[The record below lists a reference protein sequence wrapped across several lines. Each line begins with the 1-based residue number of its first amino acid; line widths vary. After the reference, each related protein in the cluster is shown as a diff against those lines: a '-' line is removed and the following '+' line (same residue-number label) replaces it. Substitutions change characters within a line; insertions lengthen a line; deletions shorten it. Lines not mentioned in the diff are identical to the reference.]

1 MAWLLTAAMMA
12 GNSSFPVLAQEMPEI
27 MLIDE
32 ENLSDSIPT
41 SGSEAAHSHD
51 SIEIEGISTV
61 ADPGLTEAGLES
73 ESETESET
81 ETETETET
89 EAGSELE
96 MTEAE
101 TELVVSDDSP
111 SGNPGLYAETELRLP
126 GVESE
131 VQSEEITNAYET
143 EAEPESEKLTETAAE
158 LESEKLTETAAEPE
172 SEKLTETAAEPETED
187 LTETAETEAATEET
201 SEPEASETEE
211 VTESSETEMPEL
223 TERETE
229 PETETE
235 PESETESAT
244 EFDAE
249 TEDEAAPLTI
259 EPEEAQPAAQQD
271 YPVYFEGLRGDDYSW
286 VFNTEDTSFT
296 LNMDSLDGVEN
307 VTVKWHVGLWSEEES
322 CVPDP
327 LSPDDG
333 YYEINGTT
341 ITLHGAKLAELYG
354 DSKGV
359 NWPNIGAEVF
369 VDDEAVSCA
378 WTGVEIRE
386 EVFNYDY
393 PLSQPGD
400 NILLQ
405 GTGASWLSSSFVC
418 WVRNPDHPD
427 GEDVQIPITSA
438 RVAAQYRWSEESNS
452 WENTSDEILRCEGDA
467 DSGWNLTG
475 IDYGR
480 ADLELT
486 YTSVEDGEKTY
497 LVEMYVNGEKYSVDI
512 GFPEGTHQMLP
523 GATMEIPISVY
534 LDRLDENGQFVS
546 ERIRD
551 YSLSVESENGRTYDS
566 DVFDVSCGQTDENG
580 TAILR
585 VTSKREDVSHIYL
598 RIMRRD
604 ENGESYEACATDIG
618 INVTGGYYFIEPVRL
633 TDDDGTVCSVPI
645 GGALDLNAFEPTLY
659 RKTTDLQEK
668 QAVTEGIRFTL
679 EYDTNSW
686 EEAGESSGGALPV
699 LRRTGYDTHLALIAQ
714 QQRTEDNGEPS
725 LDDEGNEI
733 WDEICRR
740 DYWPDQMECNIFFED
755 LRDEDSTW
763 VFDDEDLT
771 IPLNTEELNGLE
783 NTEITWRVGNWDE
796 SLGDIGETL
805 DPNGGYYTVN
815 EDGTEITLHGAAL
828 STVYNEEAGNT
839 WVHIS
844 AEVKTDGYTLCG
856 TGTGVEIRRSV
867 YDYRMPGSNPGDRN
881 LLPVDSFY
889 INPQLECYVE
899 NAEHPYGETVTTPV
913 TGLQILG
920 QFTWDEDGN
929 EITTDE
935 TIAALSG
942 NSEEGWE
949 LQGVTIGFVKLRLT
963 YDSVKEGEGTL
974 VYGENPEDEFRV
986 DFNGDVYQ
994 LSLEYPERSDLAL
1007 LTNGEMVV
1015 TARLS
1020 HRYVNEENGNWIF
1033 HHENI
1038 SDYRLETIVN
1048 EDGTPGYDTNLL
1060 ANVETRVD
1068 ENGMPYVYLQAKD
1081 QEGANELYIR
1091 AMMADE
1097 SGNYNEVCG
1106 AVLYFN
1112 VNRSYYYLDPGQLRN
1127 EDGTL
1132 YNVQIGQTLDLNAF
1146 NPKVYRADVEK
1157 EDREEVIGE
1166 LQYLIEYDTNAWQE
1180 QESDGAIPVLKRIG
1194 NWDTGVTLI
1203 AQQKRMEED
1212 GTVSVDDDGN
1222 EIWEEICRTEYW
1234 FDWSWEGGIWF
1245 EGLREEDRTWVFDDE
1260 DLTIPL
1266 NTEELNGLENTEITW
1281 RVGNWDESLGD
1292 IGETLDPNGGYY
1304 TVNEDGTE
1312 ITLHGAALSTVYNEE
1327 AGNTWVHI
1335 SAEVKTDGYTLC
1347 DTGTGVEVRGSIY
1360 DYHFP
1365 ASDQPDERNILP
1377 VQSFW
1382 IDPHMSC
1389 YVENAEH
1396 PYGDELETRI
1406 TDVQILGQYTWNEEG
1421 EEVETDERIA
1431 ELYGNSGDGWELR
1444 GDKLGFVKLKLTYD
1458 SAKEGEGSLILG
1470 ENPEDEF
1477 RVNVL
1482 GEVYHLDF
1490 DYPDA
1495 IDCMLTD
1502 STIEVGS
1509 NLWAEYVEGENGAW
1523 TYSSKEISDYR
1534 LVIPDGY
1541 NTDLLEKAEIET
1553 DSEGRP
1559 FVRITSKKENGSD
1572 RFCVQAYLPDENGA
1586 YTVDAIGAQLNINVG
1601 EDYWYLSPTE
1611 LTDADGTP
1619 YTPGLGDVLD
1629 LHEFDPLLWYRSIE
1643 QNDPVAVTDHV
1654 RFVVEYDENAWEE
1667 LKMESDDIPQ
1677 LRRTTNWYT
1686 EICLVAQVQRFED
1699 DGTPSV
1705 DEDGNEI
1712 WEERTRR
1719 NYSIGEKEYSGELEH
1734 AYGERQDEIH
1744 EDEEIRCILLTDEEF
1759 PQILTIVDADWMEN
1773 LEGCTT
1779 TWRIAKWNG
1788 EEDVEADCAE
1798 IVESNDT
1805 SVTIRGLKGHEDE
1818 WLNVYATVSW
1828 NGIEVQEFWTHLYL
1842 TKCEHSWELDRMLQE
1857 PTCTKAGTAVYRC
1870 SGICGIEKAEEVE
1883 ALGHIWDEG
1892 STTKEATCTANGTK
1906 TYTCTRSG
1914 CGEKKTEVIT
1924 KLGHSYSSTYT
1935 IDKAAT
1941 CTTAG
1946 SKSRH
1951 CVRCDAKTGVTT
1963 IKALGHKWNS
1973 GKITTAAT
1981 CTRKGIRT
1989 YTCTVCKATKKES
2002 IAAKGHKWSAWKTTA
2017 EATVFAPEKQQRSCT
2032 VCKVKQTRNV
2042 GKKLTPTMKLN
2053 ASSLQMKVKQT
2064 TTALTVSGMANGDS
2078 LKSVVSSN
2086 TAIVKV
2092 SEVKA
2097 TGTFRLTAQ
2106 KKAGSATLTITLKSG
2121 LSKKVK
2127 VTVKTTAIKTTKITV
2142 PTKVTMK
2149 AGAKVTLTP
2158 ILTPITSQEK
2168 ITYATLDS
2176 KIVTVT
2182 SKGVVTAKKKGS
2194 GRILVRSGAVAVIVY
2209 VTVK

>member
-1 MAWLLTAAMMA
+1 MRRKQNWKRMMAWLLTAAMMA

-32 ENLSDSIPT
+32 ENLSDSIPA

-81 ETETETET
+81 ETETKTETET
-89 EAGSELE
+89 EIETETETETWAELE

-101 TELVVSDDSP
+101 TETQTEAAADD
-111 SGNPGLYAETELRLP
+111 E
-126 GVESE
+126 E
-131 VQSEEITNAYET
+131 VTNAYET
-143 EAEPESEKLTETAAE
+143 EAEPESEELTET
-158 LESEKLTETAAEPE
+158 
-172 SEKLTETAAEPETED
+172 
-187 LTETAETEAATEET
+187 ATEET

-211 VTESSETEMPEL
+211 VTESFETEMPEL

-229 PETETE
+229 LETETE

-259 EPEEAQPAAQQD
+259 EPEEAQPAAQQG

-307 VTVKWHVGLWSEEES
+307 VTVKWYVGLWSEEES

-369 VDDEAVSCA
+369 VDDEAASCA

-386 EVFNYDY
+386 EAFDYDY

-405 GTGASWLSSSFVC
+405 GTGTSWLSSSFGC
-418 WVRNPDHPD
+418 WVHNPDHPD

-467 DSGWNLTG
+467 GSGWNLTG

-523 GATMEIPISVY
+523 GETLEIPISVY

-551 YSLSVESENGRTYDS
+551 YFLSVESENGRTYDS

-598 RIMRRD
+598 RIMRTD
-604 ENGESYEACATDIG
+604 ENGESYEVCAANIG
-618 INVTGGYYFIEPVRL
+618 IDVTAGYYFIEPVRL

-755 LRDEDSTW
+755 LRGEDSTW

-771 IPLNTEELNGLE
+771 IPLNIEKVDGLE
-783 NTEITWRVGNWDE
+783 NTEITWRVGTWDE

-815 EDGTEITLHGAAL
+815 EDGTAITLHGAAL
-828 STVYNEEAGNT
+828 STIYNEEAGNT
-839 WVHIS
+839 WFHIS

-856 TGTGVEIRRSV
+856 TGTGVEVRRSV

-881 LLPVDSFY
+881 LLPVDSFH

-899 NAEHPYGETVTTPV
+899 NAEYPYGETVTTPV

-949 LQGVTIGFVKLRLT
+949 LQGATIGFVKLRLT

-1020 HRYVNEENGNWIF
+1020 HRYVNEEDGNWIF

-1081 QEGANELYIR
+1081 QEGASEFYVR

-1106 AVLYFN
+1106 AILYFN

-1157 EDREEVIGE
+1157 EDREEVSGE
-1166 LQYLIEYDTNAWQE
+1166 LQYFIEYDTNAWQE

-1194 NWDTGVTLI
+1194 NWETGVTLI

-1212 GTVSVDDDGN
+1212 GTISVDDDGN

-1266 NTEELNGLENTEITW
+1266 NTEGLNGLENTEITW
-1281 RVGNWDESLGD
+1281 RVGTWDESLGD

-1304 TVNEDGTE
+1304 TVNEDGTA
-1312 ITLHGAALSTVYNEE
+1312 ITLHGAALSTIYNEE
-1327 AGNTWVHI
+1327 AGNTWFHI

-1347 DTGTGVEVRGSIY
+1347 GTGVEVRGSIY

-1365 ASDQPDERNILP
+1365 ADQPGERNILP

-1396 PYGDELETRI
+1396 PYGDELETAI
-1406 TDVQILGQYTWNEEG
+1406 TDVQILGQYTWNEDG

-1431 ELYGNSGDGWELR
+1431 ELYGNSGNGWELR

-1458 SAKEGEGSLILG
+1458 SVKEGEGSLTLG
-1470 ENPEDEF
+1470 ENPEEEF

-1509 NLWAEYVEGENGAW
+1509 NLWAEYVEDENGAW

-1601 EDYWYLSPTE
+1601 EDYWYLSSAE
-1611 LTDADGTP
+1611 LADADGTP

-1667 LKMESDDIPQ
+1667 LKMESDGIPQ

-1805 SVTIRGLKGHEDE
+1805 SVTIRGLEGHEDE

-1828 NGIEVQEFWTHLYL
+1828 NGIEVEEFWTRLYL

-1892 STTKEATCTANGTK
+1892 SITKEATCTANGTK

-1914 CGEKKTEVIT
+1914 CGKKKTEVIT
-1924 KLGHSYSSTYT
+1924 KLGHSYEENYT
-1935 IDKAAT
+1935 VDKEAT
-1941 CTTAG
+1941 CAEAG

-1951 CVRCDAKTGVTT
+1951 CVRCDAKTGVRT

-2032 VCKVKQTRNV
+2032 ICKVKQSRNV

-2064 TTALTVSGMANGDS
+2064 TTALAVSGMANGDS

-2097 TGTFRLTAQ
+2097 AGTFRLTAQ

-2127 VTVKTTAIKTTKITV
+2127 VTVKTTTIKTTKITV

-2149 AGAKVTLTP
+2149 ARAKVTLTP

>member
-1 MAWLLTAAMMA
+1 MRRKQNWKRMMAWLLTAAMMA

-81 ETETETET
+81 ETETETEIET
-89 EAGSELE
+89 EIETETETGAETETETETGAELE

-101 TELVVSDDSP
+101 TETETQTEAAADD
-111 SGNPGLYAETELRLP
+111 E
-126 GVESE
+126 E
-131 VQSEEITNAYET
+131 VTNAYET
-143 EAEPESEKLTETAAE
+143 EAEPESEEFTETAAE
-158 LESEKLTETAAEPE
+158 LESEELTETAV
-172 SEKLTETAAEPETED
+172 EPETEA
-187 LTETAETEAATEET
+187 LTEAAETATEET

-229 PETETE
+229 LETETE

-259 EPEEAQPAAQQD
+259 EAEEAQPAAQQG

-307 VTVKWHVGLWSEEES
+307 VTVKWYVGLWSEEES

-369 VDDEAVSCA
+369 VDDEAASCA

-386 EVFNYDY
+386 EALNYDY
-393 PLSQPGD
+393 PLSQTGD

-405 GTGASWLSSSFVC
+405 GTGASWLSSSFSC
-418 WVRNPDHPD
+418 WVHNPDHPD

-467 DSGWNLTG
+467 GSGWNLTG

-523 GATMEIPISVY
+523 GETLEIPISVY

-551 YSLSVESENGRTYDS
+551 YFLSVESENGRTYDS

-598 RIMRRD
+598 RIMRTD
-604 ENGESYEACATDIG
+604 ENGESYEACAANIG
-618 INVTGGYYFIEPVRL
+618 IDVTAGYYFIEPVRL

-686 EEAGESSGGALPV
+686 EEAGESSGGVLPV

-725 LDDEGNEI
+725 LDDGGNEI

-771 IPLNTEELNGLE
+771 IPLNIEKVDGLE
-783 NTEITWRVGNWDE
+783 NTEITWRVGTWDE
-796 SLGDIGETL
+796 SLGDIGEMF
-805 DPNGGYYTVN
+805 DPDGGYYTVN
-815 EDGTEITLHGAAL
+815 EDGTAITLHGAAL

-839 WVHIS
+839 WFHIS

-856 TGTGVEIRRSV
+856 TGTDVEVRRSV

-881 LLPVDSFY
+881 LLPVDCFH

-899 NAEHPYGETVTTPV
+899 NAEYPYGETVTIPV

-1020 HRYVNEENGNWIF
+1020 HRYVNEEDGNWIF

-1048 EDGTPGYDTNLL
+1048 EDSTPGYDTNLL

-1081 QEGANELYIR
+1081 QEGASELYVR

-1106 AVLYFN
+1106 AILYFN

-1132 YNVQIGQTLDLNAF
+1132 YNVQIGQTLDLNVF

-1157 EDREEVIGE
+1157 EDREEVSGE
-1166 LQYLIEYDTNAWQE
+1166 LQYFIEYDTNAWQE

-1212 GTVSVDDDGN
+1212 GTISVDDDGN

-1266 NTEELNGLENTEITW
+1266 NTEGLNGLENTEITW
-1281 RVGNWDESLGD
+1281 RVGTWDESLGD

-1304 TVNEDGTE
+1304 TVNEDGTA
-1312 ITLHGAALSTVYNEE
+1312 ITLHGAALSTIYNEE
-1327 AGNTWVHI
+1327 AGNTWFHI
-1335 SAEVKTDGYTLC
+1335 SAKVKTDGYTLC
-1347 DTGTGVEVRGSIY
+1347 GTVTGVEVRGSIY

-1365 ASDQPDERNILP
+1365 ASDQPGERNILP

-1396 PYGDELETRI
+1396 PYGDELETAI
-1406 TDVQILGQYTWNEEG
+1406 TDLQILGQYTWNEDG

-1431 ELYGNSGDGWELR
+1431 ELYGNSGNGWELR

-1458 SAKEGEGSLILG
+1458 SVKEGEGSLTLG
-1470 ENPEDEF
+1470 ENPEEEF

-1509 NLWAEYVEGENGAW
+1509 NLWAEYVEDENGAW

-1601 EDYWYLSPTE
+1601 EDYWYLSPAE
-1611 LTDADGTP
+1611 LADADGTP
-1619 YTPGLGDVLD
+1619 YTPGPGDVLD

-1667 LKMESDDIPQ
+1667 LKMESDGIPQ

-1744 EDEEIRCILLTDEEF
+1744 ENEEIRCILLTDEEF

-1779 TWRIAKWNG
+1779 TWRIAKRNG

-1805 SVTIRGLKGHEDE
+1805 SVTIRGLEGHEDE

-1828 NGIEVQEFWTHLYL
+1828 NGIEVEEFWTHLYL

-1892 STTKEATCTANGTK
+1892 SITKEATCTANGTK

-1914 CGEKKTEVIT
+1914 CGKKKTETIT
-1924 KLGHSYSSTYT
+1924 KLGHSYEENYT
-1935 IDKAAT
+1935 VDKEAT
-1941 CTTAG
+1941 CAEAG

-1951 CVRCDAKTGVTT
+1951 CVRCDAKTGVRT

-2032 VCKVKQTRNV
+2032 VCKVKQSRNV

-2064 TTALTVSGMANGDS
+2064 TTALAVSGMANGDS
-2078 LKSVVSSN
+2078 LKSVVSGN

-2092 SEVKA
+2092 SEVKEA
-2097 TGTFRLTAQ
+2097 GTFRLTAQ

-2127 VTVKTTAIKTTKITV
+2127 VTVKTTTIKTTKITV

-2149 AGAKVTLTP
+2149 ARAKVTLTP

>member
-81 ETETETET
+81 ETETETEIET
-89 EAGSELE
+89 EIETETETGAETETETETGAELE

-101 TELVVSDDSP
+101 TETETQTEAAADD
-111 SGNPGLYAETELRLP
+111 E
-126 GVESE
+126 E
-131 VQSEEITNAYET
+131 VTNAYET
-143 EAEPESEKLTETAAE
+143 EAEPESEEFTETAAE
-158 LESEKLTETAAEPE
+158 LESEELTETAV
-172 SEKLTETAAEPETED
+172 EPETEA
-187 LTETAETEAATEET
+187 LTEAAETATEET

-229 PETETE
+229 LETETE

-259 EPEEAQPAAQQD
+259 EAEEAQPAAQQG

-307 VTVKWHVGLWSEEES
+307 VTVKWYVGLWSEEES

-369 VDDEAVSCA
+369 VDDEAASCA

-386 EVFNYDY
+386 EALNYDY
-393 PLSQPGD
+393 PLSQTGD

-405 GTGASWLSSSFVC
+405 GTGASWLSSSFSC
-418 WVRNPDHPD
+418 WVHNPDHPD

-467 DSGWNLTG
+467 GSGWNLTG

-523 GATMEIPISVY
+523 GETLEIPISVY

-551 YSLSVESENGRTYDS
+551 YFLSVESENGRTYDS

-598 RIMRRD
+598 RIMRTD
-604 ENGESYEACATDIG
+604 ENGESYEACAANIG
-618 INVTGGYYFIEPVRL
+618 IDVTAGYYFIEPVRL

-686 EEAGESSGGALPV
+686 EEAGESSGGVLPV

-725 LDDEGNEI
+725 LDDGGNEI

-771 IPLNTEELNGLE
+771 IPLNIEKVDGLE
-783 NTEITWRVGNWDE
+783 NTEITWRVGTWDE
-796 SLGDIGETL
+796 SLGDIGEMF
-805 DPNGGYYTVN
+805 DPDGGYYTVN
-815 EDGTEITLHGAAL
+815 EDGTAITLHGAAL

-839 WVHIS
+839 WFHIS

-856 TGTGVEIRRSV
+856 TGTDVEVRRSV

-881 LLPVDSFY
+881 LLPVDSFH

-899 NAEHPYGETVTTPV
+899 NAEYPYGETVTIPV

-1020 HRYVNEENGNWIF
+1020 HRYVNEEDGNWIF

-1048 EDGTPGYDTNLL
+1048 EDSTPGYDTNLL

-1081 QEGANELYIR
+1081 QEGASELYVR

-1106 AVLYFN
+1106 AILYFN

-1132 YNVQIGQTLDLNAF
+1132 YNVQIGQTLDLNVF

-1157 EDREEVIGE
+1157 EDREEVSGE
-1166 LQYLIEYDTNAWQE
+1166 LQYFIEYDTNAWQE

-1212 GTVSVDDDGN
+1212 GTISVDDDGN

-1281 RVGNWDESLGD
+1281 RVGTWDESLGD

-1304 TVNEDGTE
+1304 TVNEDGTA
-1312 ITLHGAALSTVYNEE
+1312 ITLHGAALSSIYNEE
-1327 AGNTWVHI
+1327 AGNTWFHI

-1347 DTGTGVEVRGSIY
+1347 GTGTGVEVRGSIY

-1365 ASDQPDERNILP
+1365 ADQPGERNILP

-1396 PYGDELETRI
+1396 PYGDELETAI
-1406 TDVQILGQYTWNEEG
+1406 TDLQILGQYTWNEDG

-1431 ELYGNSGDGWELR
+1431 ELYGNSGNGWELR

-1458 SAKEGEGSLILG
+1458 SVKEGEGSLTLG
-1470 ENPEDEF
+1470 ENPEEEF

-1509 NLWAEYVEGENGAW
+1509 NLWAEYVEDENGAW

-1601 EDYWYLSPTE
+1601 EDYWYLSPAE
-1611 LTDADGTP
+1611 LADADGTP
-1619 YTPGLGDVLD
+1619 YTPGPGDVLD

-1667 LKMESDDIPQ
+1667 LKMESDGIPQ

-1779 TWRIAKWNG
+1779 TWRIAKRNG

-1805 SVTIRGLKGHEDE
+1805 SVTIRGLEGHEDE

-1828 NGIEVQEFWTHLYL
+1828 NGIEVEEFWTHLYL

-1892 STTKEATCTANGTK
+1892 SITKEATCTANGTK

-1951 CVRCDAKTGVTT
+1951 CVRCDAKTGVRT

-2032 VCKVKQTRNV
+2032 ICKVKQSRNV

-2064 TTALTVSGMANGDS
+2064 TTALAVSGMANGDS

-2097 TGTFRLTAQ
+2097 AGTFRLTAQ

-2127 VTVKTTAIKTTKITV
+2127 VTVKTTTIKTTKITV

-2149 AGAKVTLTP
+2149 ARAKVTLTP

>member
-81 ETETETET
+81 ETETETEIET
-89 EAGSELE
+89 EIETETETGAETETETETGAELE

-101 TELVVSDDSP
+101 TETETQTEAAADD
-111 SGNPGLYAETELRLP
+111 E
-126 GVESE
+126 E
-131 VQSEEITNAYET
+131 VTNAYET
-143 EAEPESEKLTETAAE
+143 EAEPESEEFTETAAE
-158 LESEKLTETAAEPE
+158 LESEELTETAV
-172 SEKLTETAAEPETED
+172 EPETEA
-187 LTETAETEAATEET
+187 LTEAAETATEET

-229 PETETE
+229 LETETE

-259 EPEEAQPAAQQD
+259 EAEEAQPAAQQG

-307 VTVKWHVGLWSEEES
+307 VTVKWYVGLWSEEES

-369 VDDEAVSCA
+369 VDDEAASCA

-386 EVFNYDY
+386 EAFNYDY

-405 GTGASWLSSSFVC
+405 GTGASWLSSSFGC
-418 WVRNPDHPD
+418 WVHNPDHPD

-467 DSGWNLTG
+467 GSGWNLTG

-523 GATMEIPISVY
+523 GETLEIPISVY

-551 YSLSVESENGRTYDS
+551 YFLSVESENGRTYDS

-598 RIMRRD
+598 RIMRTD
-604 ENGESYEACATDIG
+604 ENGESYEVCAANIG
-618 INVTGGYYFIEPVRL
+618 IDVTAGYYFIEPVRL

-725 LDDEGNEI
+725 LDDGGNEI

-771 IPLNTEELNGLE
+771 IPLNTEKVDGLE
-783 NTEITWRVGNWDE
+783 NTEITWRVGTWDE

-805 DPNGGYYTVN
+805 DSNGGYYTVN
-815 EDGTEITLHGAAL
+815 EDGTAITLHGAAL
-828 STVYNEEAGNT
+828 STIYNEEAGNT
-839 WVHIS
+839 WFHIS

-856 TGTGVEIRRSV
+856 TGTGVEVRRSV

-881 LLPVDSFY
+881 LLPVDSFH

-899 NAEHPYGETVTTPV
+899 NAEYPYGETVTTPV

-949 LQGVTIGFVKLRLT
+949 LQGATIGFVKLRLT

-1020 HRYVNEENGNWIF
+1020 HRYVNEEDGNWIF

-1081 QEGANELYIR
+1081 QEGASELYVR

-1106 AVLYFN
+1106 AILYFN

-1157 EDREEVIGE
+1157 EDREEVSGE
-1166 LQYLIEYDTNAWQE
+1166 LQYFIEYDTNAWQE

-1212 GTVSVDDDGN
+1212 GTISVDDDGN

-1281 RVGNWDESLGD
+1281 RVGTWDESLGD

-1304 TVNEDGTE
+1304 TVNEDGTA
-1312 ITLHGAALSTVYNEE
+1312 ITLHGAALSSIYNEE
-1327 AGNTWVHI
+1327 AGNTWFHI

-1347 DTGTGVEVRGSIY
+1347 GTGTGVEVRGSIY

-1365 ASDQPDERNILP
+1365 ADQPGERNILP

-1396 PYGDELETRI
+1396 PYGDELETAI
-1406 TDVQILGQYTWNEEG
+1406 TDVQILGQYTWNEDG

-1431 ELYGNSGDGWELR
+1431 ELYGNSGNGWELR

-1458 SAKEGEGSLILG
+1458 SVKEGEGSLTLG
-1470 ENPEDEF
+1470 ETPEEEF

-1509 NLWAEYVEGENGAW
+1509 NLWAEYVEDENGAW

-1601 EDYWYLSPTE
+1601 EDYWYLSPAE
-1611 LTDADGTP
+1611 LADADGTP

-1667 LKMESDDIPQ
+1667 LKMESDGIPQ

-1779 TWRIAKWNG
+1779 TWRITKWNG

-1805 SVTIRGLKGHEDE
+1805 SVTIRGLEGHEDE

-1828 NGIEVQEFWTHLYL
+1828 NGIKVEEFWTRLYL

-1892 STTKEATCTANGTK
+1892 SITKEVTCTADGTK

-1914 CGEKKTEVIT
+1914 CGEKKTETIT
-1924 KLGHSYSSTYT
+1924 KLGHSYEENYT
-1935 IDKAAT
+1935 VDKEAT
-1941 CTTAG
+1941 CAEAG

-1951 CVRCDAKTGVTT
+1951 CVRCDAKTGVRT

-2032 VCKVKQTRNV
+2032 VCKVKQSRNV

-2064 TTALTVSGMANGDS
+2064 TTALAVSGMANGDS

-2127 VTVKTTAIKTTKITV
+2127 VTVKTTTIKTTKITV

-2149 AGAKVTLTP
+2149 ARAKVTLTP

>member
-1 MAWLLTAAMMA
+1 MRRKQNWKRMMAWLLTAAMMA

-81 ETETETET
+81 ETETETEIET
-89 EAGSELE
+89 EIETETETGAETETETETGAELE

-101 TELVVSDDSP
+101 TETETQTEAAADD
-111 SGNPGLYAETELRLP
+111 E
-126 GVESE
+126 E
-131 VQSEEITNAYET
+131 VTNAYET
-143 EAEPESEKLTETAAE
+143 EAEPESEEFTETAAE
-158 LESEKLTETAAEPE
+158 LESEELTETAV
-172 SEKLTETAAEPETED
+172 EPETEA
-187 LTETAETEAATEET
+187 LTEAAETATEET

-229 PETETE
+229 LETETE

-259 EPEEAQPAAQQD
+259 EAEEAQPAAQQG

-307 VTVKWHVGLWSEEES
+307 VTVKWYVGLWSEEES

-369 VDDEAVSCA
+369 VDDEAASCA

-386 EVFNYDY
+386 EALNYDY
-393 PLSQPGD
+393 PLSQTGD

-405 GTGASWLSSSFVC
+405 GTGASWLSSSFSC
-418 WVRNPDHPD
+418 WVHNPDHPD

-467 DSGWNLTG
+467 GSGWNLTG

-523 GATMEIPISVY
+523 GETLEIPISVY

-551 YSLSVESENGRTYDS
+551 YFLSVESENGRTYDS

-598 RIMRRD
+598 RIMRTD
-604 ENGESYEACATDIG
+604 ENGESYEACAANIG
-618 INVTGGYYFIEPVRL
+618 IDVTAGYYFIEPVRL

-686 EEAGESSGGALPV
+686 EEAGESSGGVLPV

-725 LDDEGNEI
+725 LDDGGNEI

-771 IPLNTEELNGLE
+771 IPLNIEKVDGLE
-783 NTEITWRVGNWDE
+783 NTEITWRVGTWDE

-815 EDGTEITLHGAAL
+815 EDGTAITLHGAAL
-828 STVYNEEAGNT
+828 STIYNEEAGNT
-839 WVHIS
+839 WINIDAQVQMN
-844 AEVKTDGYTLCG
+844 GNTLCG
-856 TGTGVEIRRSV
+856 TGTGVEVRRSV

-881 LLPVDSFY
+881 LLPVDSFH

-899 NAEHPYGETVTTPV
+899 NAEYPYGETVTTPV

-929 EITTDE
+929 EIITDE
-935 TIAALSG
+935 IIAALSG

-949 LQGVTIGFVKLRLT
+949 LQGATIGFVKLRLT

-1020 HRYVNEENGNWIF
+1020 HRYVNEEDGNWIF

-1081 QEGANELYIR
+1081 QEGASELYVR

-1106 AVLYFN
+1106 AILYFN

-1157 EDREEVIGE
+1157 EDREEVTGE
-1166 LQYLIEYDTNAWQE
+1166 LQYFIEYDTNAWQE

-1212 GTVSVDDDGN
+1212 GTISVDDDGN

-1281 RVGNWDESLGD
+1281 RVGTWDESLGD

-1304 TVNEDGTE
+1304 TVNEDGTA
-1312 ITLHGAALSTVYNEE
+1312 ITLHGAALSSIYNEE
-1327 AGNTWVHI
+1327 AGNTWFHI

-1347 DTGTGVEVRGSIY
+1347 GTGTGVEVRGSIY

-1365 ASDQPDERNILP
+1365 ADQPGERNILP

-1396 PYGDELETRI
+1396 PYGDELETAI
-1406 TDVQILGQYTWNEEG
+1406 TDVQILGQYTWNEDG

-1431 ELYGNSGDGWELR
+1431 ELYGNSGNGWELR

-1458 SAKEGEGSLILG
+1458 SVKEGEGSLTLG
-1470 ENPEDEF
+1470 ETSEEEF

-1509 NLWAEYVEGENGAW
+1509 NLWAEYVEDENGAW

-1601 EDYWYLSPTE
+1601 EDYWYLSPAE
-1611 LTDADGTP
+1611 LADADGTP
-1619 YTPGLGDVLD
+1619 YTPGPGDVLD

-1667 LKMESDDIPQ
+1667 LKMESDGIPQ

-1779 TWRIAKWNG
+1779 TWRIAKRNG

-1805 SVTIRGLKGHEDE
+1805 SVTIRGLEGHEDE

-1828 NGIEVQEFWTHLYL
+1828 NGIEVEEFWTRLYL

-1892 STTKEATCTANGTK
+1892 SITKEATCTANGTK

-1914 CGEKKTEVIT
+1914 CGEKKTETIT
-1924 KLGHSYSSTYT
+1924 KLGHSYEENYT
-1935 IDKAAT
+1935 VDKEAT
-1941 CTTAG
+1941 CAEAG

-1951 CVRCDAKTGVTT
+1951 CVRCDAKTGVRT

-2032 VCKVKQTRNV
+2032 VCKVKQSRNV

-2064 TTALTVSGMANGDS
+2064 TTALAVSGMANGDS

-2092 SEVKA
+2092 SEAKA

-2127 VTVKTTAIKTTKITV
+2127 VTVKTTTIKTTKITV

-2149 AGAKVTLTP
+2149 ARAKVTLTP

>member
-1 MAWLLTAAMMA
+1 M
-12 GNSSFPVLAQEMPEI
+12 
-27 MLIDE
+27 
-32 ENLSDSIPT
+32 
-41 SGSEAAHSHD
+41 
-51 SIEIEGISTV
+51 
-61 ADPGLTEAGLES
+61 
-73 ESETESET
+73 
-81 ETETETET
+81 
-89 EAGSELE
+89 
-96 MTEAE
+96 
-101 TELVVSDDSP
+101 
-111 SGNPGLYAETELRLP
+111 
-126 GVESE
+126 
-131 VQSEEITNAYET
+131 
-143 EAEPESEKLTETAAE
+143 
-158 LESEKLTETAAEPE
+158 
-172 SEKLTETAAEPETED
+172 
-187 LTETAETEAATEET
+187 
-201 SEPEASETEE
+201 
-211 VTESSETEMPEL
+211 
-223 TERETE
+223 
-229 PETETE
+229 
-235 PESETESAT
+235 
-244 EFDAE
+244 
-249 TEDEAAPLTI
+249 
-259 EPEEAQPAAQQD
+259 
-271 YPVYFEGLRGDDYSW
+271 
-286 VFNTEDTSFT
+286 
-296 LNMDSLDGVEN
+296 
-307 VTVKWHVGLWSEEES
+307 
-322 CVPDP
+322 
-327 LSPDDG
+327 
-333 YYEINGTT
+333 
-341 ITLHGAKLAELYG
+341 
-354 DSKGV
+354 
-359 NWPNIGAEVF
+359 
-369 VDDEAVSCA
+369 
-378 WTGVEIRE
+378 
-386 EVFNYDY
+386 
-393 PLSQPGD
+393 
-400 NILLQ
+400 
-405 GTGASWLSSSFVC
+405 
-418 WVRNPDHPD
+418 
-427 GEDVQIPITSA
+427 
-438 RVAAQYRWSEESNS
+438 
-452 WENTSDEILRCEGDA
+452 
-467 DSGWNLTG
+467 
-475 IDYGR
+475 
-480 ADLELT
+480 
-486 YTSVEDGEKTY
+486 
-497 LVEMYVNGEKYSVDI
+497 
-512 GFPEGTHQMLP
+512 
-523 GATMEIPISVY
+523 
-534 LDRLDENGQFVS
+534 
-546 ERIRD
+546 
-551 YSLSVESENGRTYDS
+551 
-566 DVFDVSCGQTDENG
+566 
-580 TAILR
+580 
-585 VTSKREDVSHIYL
+585 
-598 RIMRRD
+598 
-604 ENGESYEACATDIG
+604 
-618 INVTGGYYFIEPVRL
+618 
-633 TDDDGTVCSVPI
+633 
-645 GGALDLNAFEPTLY
+645 
-659 RKTTDLQEK
+659 
-668 QAVTEGIRFTL
+668 
-679 EYDTNSW
+679 
-686 EEAGESSGGALPV
+686 
-699 LRRTGYDTHLALIAQ
+699 
-714 QQRTEDNGEPS
+714 
-725 LDDEGNEI
+725 
-733 WDEICRR
+733 
-740 DYWPDQMECNIFFED
+740 
-755 LRDEDSTW
+755 
-763 VFDDEDLT
+763 
-771 IPLNTEELNGLE
+771 
-783 NTEITWRVGNWDE
+783 
-796 SLGDIGETL
+796 
-805 DPNGGYYTVN
+805 
-815 EDGTEITLHGAAL
+815 
-828 STVYNEEAGNT
+828 
-839 WVHIS
+839 
-844 AEVKTDGYTLCG
+844 KTDGYTLCG
-856 TGTGVEIRRSV
+856 
-867 YDYRMPGSNPGDRN
+867 
-881 LLPVDSFY
+881 
-889 INPQLECYVE
+889 
-899 NAEHPYGETVTTPV
+899 
-913 TGLQILG
+913 
-920 QFTWDEDGN
+920 
-929 EITTDE
+929 
-935 TIAALSG
+935 
-942 NSEEGWE
+942 
-949 LQGVTIGFVKLRLT
+949 
-963 YDSVKEGEGTL
+963 
-974 VYGENPEDEFRV
+974 
-986 DFNGDVYQ
+986 
-994 LSLEYPERSDLAL
+994 
-1007 LTNGEMVV
+1007 
-1015 TARLS
+1015 
-1020 HRYVNEENGNWIF
+1020 
-1033 HHENI
+1033 
-1038 SDYRLETIVN
+1038 
-1048 EDGTPGYDTNLL
+1048 
-1060 ANVETRVD
+1060 
-1068 ENGMPYVYLQAKD
+1068 
-1081 QEGANELYIR
+1081 
-1091 AMMADE
+1091 
-1097 SGNYNEVCG
+1097 
-1106 AVLYFN
+1106 
-1112 VNRSYYYLDPGQLRN
+1112 
-1127 EDGTL
+1127 
-1132 YNVQIGQTLDLNAF
+1132 
-1146 NPKVYRADVEK
+1146 
-1157 EDREEVIGE
+1157 
-1166 LQYLIEYDTNAWQE
+1166 
-1180 QESDGAIPVLKRIG
+1180 
-1194 NWDTGVTLI
+1194 
-1203 AQQKRMEED
+1203 
-1212 GTVSVDDDGN
+1212 
-1222 EIWEEICRTEYW
+1222 
-1234 FDWSWEGGIWF
+1234 
-1245 EGLREEDRTWVFDDE
+1245 
-1260 DLTIPL
+1260 
-1266 NTEELNGLENTEITW
+1266 
-1281 RVGNWDESLGD
+1281 
-1292 IGETLDPNGGYY
+1292 
-1304 TVNEDGTE
+1304 
-1312 ITLHGAALSTVYNEE
+1312 
-1327 AGNTWVHI
+1327 
-1335 SAEVKTDGYTLC
+1335 
-1347 DTGTGVEVRGSIY
+1347 TGTGVEVRGSIY

-1377 VQSFW
+1377 VQSLW
-1382 IDPHMSC
+1382 IDPNMSC

-1406 TDVQILGQYTWNEEG
+1406 TDVQILGQYTWNEDG

-1431 ELYGNSGDGWELR
+1431 ELYGNSEDGWELR

-1458 SAKEGEGSLILG
+1458 SAKEGEGSLTLG
-1470 ENPEDEF
+1470 ENPEEEF

-1572 RFCVQAYLPDENGA
+1572 RFCVQAYLPDEDGA

-1601 EDYWYLSPTE
+1601 EDYWYLSPAE

-1643 QNDPVAVTDHV
+1643 QNDPVAVADHV

-1667 LKMESDDIPQ
+1667 LKMESDGIPQ

-1805 SVTIRGLKGHEDE
+1805 SVTIRGLEGHEDE

-1892 STTKEATCTANGTK
+1892 SITKEATCTANGTK

-1914 CGEKKTEVIT
+1914 CGEKKTEVIA
-1924 KLGHSYSSTYT
+1924 KLGHSYEESYT
-1935 IDKAAT
+1935 VDKEAT

>member
-81 ETETETET
+81 ETETETEIET
-89 EAGSELE
+89 EIETETETGAETETETETGAELE

-101 TELVVSDDSP
+101 TETETQTEAAADD
-111 SGNPGLYAETELRLP
+111 E
-126 GVESE
+126 E
-131 VQSEEITNAYET
+131 VTNAYET
-143 EAEPESEKLTETAAE
+143 EAEPESEEFTETAAE
-158 LESEKLTETAAEPE
+158 LESEELTETAV
-172 SEKLTETAAEPETED
+172 EPETEA
-187 LTETAETEAATEET
+187 LTEAAETATEET

-229 PETETE
+229 LETETE

-259 EPEEAQPAAQQD
+259 EAEEAQPAAQQG

-307 VTVKWHVGLWSEEES
+307 VTVKWYVGLWSEEES

-369 VDDEAVSCA
+369 VDDEAASCA

-386 EVFNYDY
+386 EALNYDY
-393 PLSQPGD
+393 PLSQTGD

-405 GTGASWLSSSFVC
+405 GTGASWLSSSFSC
-418 WVRNPDHPD
+418 WVHNPDHPD

-467 DSGWNLTG
+467 GSGWNLTG

-523 GATMEIPISVY
+523 GETLEIPISVY

-551 YSLSVESENGRTYDS
+551 YFLSVESENGRTYDS

-598 RIMRRD
+598 RIMRTD
-604 ENGESYEACATDIG
+604 ENGESYEACAANIG
-618 INVTGGYYFIEPVRL
+618 IDVTAGYYFIEPVRL

-686 EEAGESSGGALPV
+686 EEAGESSGGVLPV

-725 LDDEGNEI
+725 LDDGGNEI

-771 IPLNTEELNGLE
+771 IPLNIEKVDGLE
-783 NTEITWRVGNWDE
+783 NTEITWRVGTWDE
-796 SLGDIGETL
+796 SLGDIGEMF
-805 DPNGGYYTVN
+805 DPDGGYYTVN
-815 EDGTEITLHGAAL
+815 EDGTAITLHGAAL

-839 WVHIS
+839 WFHIS

-856 TGTGVEIRRSV
+856 TGTDVEVRRSV

-881 LLPVDSFY
+881 LLPVDSFH

-899 NAEHPYGETVTTPV
+899 NAEYPYGETVTIPV

-1020 HRYVNEENGNWIF
+1020 HRYVNEEDGNWIF

-1081 QEGANELYIR
+1081 QEGASELYVR

-1106 AVLYFN
+1106 AILYFN

-1157 EDREEVIGE
+1157 EDREEVTGE
-1166 LQYLIEYDTNAWQE
+1166 LQYFIEYDTNAWQE

-1212 GTVSVDDDGN
+1212 GTISVDDDGN

-1281 RVGNWDESLGD
+1281 RVGTWDESLGD

-1304 TVNEDGTE
+1304 TVNEDGTA
-1312 ITLHGAALSTVYNEE
+1312 ITLHGAALSTIYNEE
-1327 AGNTWVHI
+1327 AGNTWFHI

-1347 DTGTGVEVRGSIY
+1347 GTGTGVEVRGSIY

-1365 ASDQPDERNILP
+1365 ADQPGERNILP

-1396 PYGDELETRI
+1396 PYGDELETAI
-1406 TDVQILGQYTWNEEG
+1406 TDVQILGQYTWNEDG

-1431 ELYGNSGDGWELR
+1431 ELYGNSGNGWELR

-1458 SAKEGEGSLILG
+1458 SVKEGEGSLTLG
-1470 ENPEDEF
+1470 ENPEEEF

-1509 NLWAEYVEGENGAW
+1509 NLWAEYVEDENGAW

-1601 EDYWYLSPTE
+1601 EDYWYLSPAE

-1619 YTPGLGDVLD
+1619 YTPGPGDVLD
-1629 LHEFDPLLWYRSIE
+1629 LHEFDALLWYRSIE

-1667 LKMESDDIPQ
+1667 LKMESDGIPQ
-1677 LRRTTNWYT
+1677 LRRTTNWNT
-1686 EICLVAQVQRFED
+1686 EICLIAQVQRFED

-1712 WEERTRR
+1712 WEERTSR

-1779 TWRIAKWNG
+1779 TWRIAKRNG

-1805 SVTIRGLKGHEDE
+1805 SVTIRGLEGHEDE

-1828 NGIEVQEFWTHLYL
+1828 NGIEVEEFWTHLYL
-1842 TKCEHSWELDRMLQE
+1842 TKCEHNWELDRMLQE

-1892 STTKEATCTANGTK
+1892 SITKEVTCTADGTK

-1914 CGEKKTEVIT
+1914 CGEKKTETIT
-1924 KLGHSYSSTYT
+1924 KLGHSYEENYT
-1935 IDKAAT
+1935 VDKEAT
-1941 CTTAG
+1941 CAEAG

-1951 CVRCDAKTGVTT
+1951 CVRCDAKTGVRT

-2032 VCKVKQTRNV
+2032 VCKVKQSRNV

-2064 TTALTVSGMANGDS
+2064 TTALAVSGMANGDS
-2078 LKSVVSSN
+2078 LKSVVSGN

-2092 SEVKA
+2092 SEVKEA
-2097 TGTFRLTAQ
+2097 GTFRLTAQ

-2127 VTVKTTAIKTTKITV
+2127 VTVKTTTIKTTKITV

-2149 AGAKVTLTP
+2149 ARAKVTLTP

>member
-1 MAWLLTAAMMA
+1 MRRKQNWKRMMAWLLTAAMMA

-32 ENLSDSIPT
+32 ENLSDSIPA

-81 ETETETET
+81 ETETKTETET
-89 EAGSELE
+89 EIETETETETWAELE

-101 TELVVSDDSP
+101 TETQTEAAADD
-111 SGNPGLYAETELRLP
+111 E
-126 GVESE
+126 E
-131 VQSEEITNAYET
+131 VTNAYET
-143 EAEPESEKLTETAAE
+143 EAEPESEELTET
-158 LESEKLTETAAEPE
+158 
-172 SEKLTETAAEPETED
+172 
-187 LTETAETEAATEET
+187 ATEET

-211 VTESSETEMPEL
+211 VTESFETEMPEL

-229 PETETE
+229 LETETE

-259 EPEEAQPAAQQD
+259 EPEEAQPAAQQG

-307 VTVKWHVGLWSEEES
+307 VTVKWYVGLWSEEES

-369 VDDEAVSCA
+369 VDDEAASCA

-386 EVFNYDY
+386 EAFDYDY

-405 GTGASWLSSSFVC
+405 GTGTSWLSSSFGC
-418 WVRNPDHPD
+418 WVHNPDHPD

-467 DSGWNLTG
+467 GSGWNLTG

-523 GATMEIPISVY
+523 GETLEIPISVY

-551 YSLSVESENGRTYDS
+551 YFLSVESENGRTYDS

-598 RIMRRD
+598 RIMRTD
-604 ENGESYEACATDIG
+604 ENGESYEVCAANIG
-618 INVTGGYYFIEPVRL
+618 IDVTAGYYFIEPVRL

-755 LRDEDSTW
+755 LRGEDSTW

-783 NTEITWRVGNWDE
+783 NTEITWRVGTWDE

-815 EDGTEITLHGAAL
+815 EDGTAITLHGAAL
-828 STVYNEEAGNT
+828 STIYNEEAGNT
-839 WVHIS
+839 WFHIS

-856 TGTGVEIRRSV
+856 TGTGVEVRRSV

-881 LLPVDSFY
+881 LLPVDSFH

-899 NAEHPYGETVTTPV
+899 NAEYPYGETVTTPV

-949 LQGVTIGFVKLRLT
+949 LQGATIGFVKLRLT

-1020 HRYVNEENGNWIF
+1020 HRYVNEEDGNWIF

-1081 QEGANELYIR
+1081 QEGASEFYVR

-1106 AVLYFN
+1106 AILYFN

-1157 EDREEVIGE
+1157 EDREEVSGE
-1166 LQYLIEYDTNAWQE
+1166 LQYFIEYDTNAWQE

-1194 NWDTGVTLI
+1194 NWETGVTLI

-1212 GTVSVDDDGN
+1212 GTISVDDDGN

-1266 NTEELNGLENTEITW
+1266 NTEGLNGLENTEITW
-1281 RVGNWDESLGD
+1281 RVGTWDESLGD

-1304 TVNEDGTE
+1304 TVNEDGTA
-1312 ITLHGAALSTVYNEE
+1312 ITLHGAALSTIYNEE
-1327 AGNTWVHI
+1327 AGNTWFHI

-1347 DTGTGVEVRGSIY
+1347 GTGVEVRGSIY

-1365 ASDQPDERNILP
+1365 ADQPGERNILP

-1396 PYGDELETRI
+1396 PYGDELETAI
-1406 TDVQILGQYTWNEEG
+1406 TDVQILGQYTWNEDG

-1431 ELYGNSGDGWELR
+1431 ELYGNSGNGWELR

-1458 SAKEGEGSLILG
+1458 SVKEGEGSLTLG
-1470 ENPEDEF
+1470 ENPEEEF

-1509 NLWAEYVEGENGAW
+1509 NLWAEYVEDENGAW

-1601 EDYWYLSPTE
+1601 EDYWYLSSAE
-1611 LTDADGTP
+1611 LADADGTP

-1667 LKMESDDIPQ
+1667 LKMESDGIPQ

-1805 SVTIRGLKGHEDE
+1805 SVTIRGLEGHEDE

-1828 NGIEVQEFWTHLYL
+1828 NGIEVEEFWTRLYL

-1892 STTKEATCTANGTK
+1892 SITKEATCTANGTK

-1914 CGEKKTEVIT
+1914 CGKKKTEVIT
-1924 KLGHSYSSTYT
+1924 KLGHSYEENYT
-1935 IDKAAT
+1935 VDKEAT
-1941 CTTAG
+1941 CAEAG

-1951 CVRCDAKTGVTT
+1951 CVRCDAKTGVRT

-2032 VCKVKQTRNV
+2032 ICKVKQSRNV

-2064 TTALTVSGMANGDS
+2064 TTALAVSGMANGDS

-2097 TGTFRLTAQ
+2097 AGTFRLTAQ

-2127 VTVKTTAIKTTKITV
+2127 VTVKTTTIKTTKITV

-2149 AGAKVTLTP
+2149 ARAKVTLTP

>member
-32 ENLSDSIPT
+32 ENLSDSIPA

-81 ETETETET
+81 ETETKTETET
-89 EAGSELE
+89 EIETETETETWAELE

-101 TELVVSDDSP
+101 TETQTEAAADD
-111 SGNPGLYAETELRLP
+111 E
-126 GVESE
+126 E
-131 VQSEEITNAYET
+131 VTNAYET
-143 EAEPESEKLTETAAE
+143 EAEPESEELTET
-158 LESEKLTETAAEPE
+158 
-172 SEKLTETAAEPETED
+172 
-187 LTETAETEAATEET
+187 ATEET

-211 VTESSETEMPEL
+211 VTESFETEMPEL

-229 PETETE
+229 LETETE

-259 EPEEAQPAAQQD
+259 EPEEAQPAAQQG

-307 VTVKWHVGLWSEEES
+307 VTVKWYVGLWSEEES

-369 VDDEAVSCA
+369 VDDEAASCA

-386 EVFNYDY
+386 EAFDYDY

-405 GTGASWLSSSFVC
+405 GTGTSWLSSSFGC
-418 WVRNPDHPD
+418 WVHNPDHPD

-467 DSGWNLTG
+467 GSGWNLTG

-523 GATMEIPISVY
+523 GETLEIPISVY

-551 YSLSVESENGRTYDS
+551 YFLSVESENGRTYDS

-598 RIMRRD
+598 RIMRTD
-604 ENGESYEACATDIG
+604 ENGESYEVCAANIG
-618 INVTGGYYFIEPVRL
+618 IDVTAGYYFIEPVRL

-755 LRDEDSTW
+755 LRGEDSTW

-783 NTEITWRVGNWDE
+783 NTEITWRVGTWDE

-815 EDGTEITLHGAAL
+815 EDGTAITLHGAAL
-828 STVYNEEAGNT
+828 STIYNEEAGNT
-839 WVHIS
+839 WFHIS

-856 TGTGVEIRRSV
+856 TGTGVEVRRSV

-881 LLPVDSFY
+881 LLPVDSFH

-899 NAEHPYGETVTTPV
+899 NAEYPYGETVTTPV

-949 LQGVTIGFVKLRLT
+949 LQGATIGFVKLRLT

-1020 HRYVNEENGNWIF
+1020 HRYVNEEDGNWIF

-1081 QEGANELYIR
+1081 QEGASEFYVR

-1106 AVLYFN
+1106 AILYFN

-1157 EDREEVIGE
+1157 EDREEVSGE
-1166 LQYLIEYDTNAWQE
+1166 LQYFIEYDTNAWQE

-1194 NWDTGVTLI
+1194 NWETGVTLI

-1212 GTVSVDDDGN
+1212 GTISVDDDGN

-1266 NTEELNGLENTEITW
+1266 NTEGLNGLENTEITW
-1281 RVGNWDESLGD
+1281 RVGTWDESLGD

-1304 TVNEDGTE
+1304 TVNEDGTA
-1312 ITLHGAALSTVYNEE
+1312 ITLHGAALSTIYNEE
-1327 AGNTWVHI
+1327 AGNTWFHI

-1347 DTGTGVEVRGSIY
+1347 GTGVEVRGSIY

-1365 ASDQPDERNILP
+1365 ADQPGERNILP

-1396 PYGDELETRI
+1396 PYGDELETAI
-1406 TDVQILGQYTWNEEG
+1406 TDVQILGQYTWNEDG

-1431 ELYGNSGDGWELR
+1431 ELYGNSGNGWELR

-1458 SAKEGEGSLILG
+1458 SVKEGEGSLTLG
-1470 ENPEDEF
+1470 ENPEEEF

-1509 NLWAEYVEGENGAW
+1509 NLWAEYVEDENGAW

-1601 EDYWYLSPTE
+1601 EDYWYLSSAE
-1611 LTDADGTP
+1611 LADADGTP

-1667 LKMESDDIPQ
+1667 LKMESDGIPQ

-1805 SVTIRGLKGHEDE
+1805 SVTIRGLEGHEDE

-1828 NGIEVQEFWTHLYL
+1828 NGIEVEEFWTRLYL

-1892 STTKEATCTANGTK
+1892 SITKEATCTANGTK

-1914 CGEKKTEVIT
+1914 CGKKKTEVIT
-1924 KLGHSYSSTYT
+1924 KLGHSYEENYT
-1935 IDKAAT
+1935 VDKEAT
-1941 CTTAG
+1941 CAEAG

-1951 CVRCDAKTGVTT
+1951 CVRCDAKTGVRT

-2032 VCKVKQTRNV
+2032 ICKVKQSRNV

-2064 TTALTVSGMANGDS
+2064 TTALAVSGMANGDS

-2097 TGTFRLTAQ
+2097 AGTFRLTAQ

-2127 VTVKTTAIKTTKITV
+2127 VTVKTTTIKTTKITV

-2149 AGAKVTLTP
+2149 ARAKVTLTP

>member
-1 MAWLLTAAMMA
+1 M
-12 GNSSFPVLAQEMPEI
+12 
-27 MLIDE
+27 
-32 ENLSDSIPT
+32 
-41 SGSEAAHSHD
+41 
-51 SIEIEGISTV
+51 
-61 ADPGLTEAGLES
+61 
-73 ESETESET
+73 
-81 ETETETET
+81 
-89 EAGSELE
+89 
-96 MTEAE
+96 
-101 TELVVSDDSP
+101 
-111 SGNPGLYAETELRLP
+111 
-126 GVESE
+126 
-131 VQSEEITNAYET
+131 
-143 EAEPESEKLTETAAE
+143 
-158 LESEKLTETAAEPE
+158 
-172 SEKLTETAAEPETED
+172 
-187 LTETAETEAATEET
+187 
-201 SEPEASETEE
+201 
-211 VTESSETEMPEL
+211 
-223 TERETE
+223 
-229 PETETE
+229 
-235 PESETESAT
+235 
-244 EFDAE
+244 
-249 TEDEAAPLTI
+249 
-259 EPEEAQPAAQQD
+259 
-271 YPVYFEGLRGDDYSW
+271 
-286 VFNTEDTSFT
+286 
-296 LNMDSLDGVEN
+296 
-307 VTVKWHVGLWSEEES
+307 
-322 CVPDP
+322 
-327 LSPDDG
+327 
-333 YYEINGTT
+333 
-341 ITLHGAKLAELYG
+341 
-354 DSKGV
+354 
-359 NWPNIGAEVF
+359 
-369 VDDEAVSCA
+369 
-378 WTGVEIRE
+378 
-386 EVFNYDY
+386 
-393 PLSQPGD
+393 
-400 NILLQ
+400 
-405 GTGASWLSSSFVC
+405 
-418 WVRNPDHPD
+418 
-427 GEDVQIPITSA
+427 
-438 RVAAQYRWSEESNS
+438 
-452 WENTSDEILRCEGDA
+452 
-467 DSGWNLTG
+467 
-475 IDYGR
+475 
-480 ADLELT
+480 
-486 YTSVEDGEKTY
+486 
-497 LVEMYVNGEKYSVDI
+497 
-512 GFPEGTHQMLP
+512 
-523 GATMEIPISVY
+523 
-534 LDRLDENGQFVS
+534 
-546 ERIRD
+546 
-551 YSLSVESENGRTYDS
+551 
-566 DVFDVSCGQTDENG
+566 
-580 TAILR
+580 
-585 VTSKREDVSHIYL
+585 
-598 RIMRRD
+598 
-604 ENGESYEACATDIG
+604 
-618 INVTGGYYFIEPVRL
+618 
-633 TDDDGTVCSVPI
+633 
-645 GGALDLNAFEPTLY
+645 
-659 RKTTDLQEK
+659 
-668 QAVTEGIRFTL
+668 
-679 EYDTNSW
+679 
-686 EEAGESSGGALPV
+686 
-699 LRRTGYDTHLALIAQ
+699 
-714 QQRTEDNGEPS
+714 
-725 LDDEGNEI
+725 
-733 WDEICRR
+733 
-740 DYWPDQMECNIFFED
+740 
-755 LRDEDSTW
+755 
-763 VFDDEDLT
+763 
-771 IPLNTEELNGLE
+771 
-783 NTEITWRVGNWDE
+783 
-796 SLGDIGETL
+796 
-805 DPNGGYYTVN
+805 
-815 EDGTEITLHGAAL
+815 
-828 STVYNEEAGNT
+828 
-839 WVHIS
+839 
-844 AEVKTDGYTLCG
+844 KTDGYTLCG
-856 TGTGVEIRRSV
+856 TGTGVEVRRSV

-881 LLPVDSFY
+881 LLPVDSFH

-899 NAEHPYGETVTTPV
+899 NAEYPYGETVTTPV

-949 LQGVTIGFVKLRLT
+949 LQGATIGFVKLRLT

-1020 HRYVNEENGNWIF
+1020 HRYVNEEDGNWIF

-1081 QEGANELYIR
+1081 QEGASELYVG

-1097 SGNYNEVCG
+1097 FGNYNEVCG
-1106 AVLYFN
+1106 AILYFN

-1157 EDREEVIGE
+1157 EDREEVTGE
-1166 LQYLIEYDTNAWQE
+1166 LQYFIEYDTNAWQE

-1212 GTVSVDDDGN
+1212 GTISVDDDGN

-1281 RVGNWDESLGD
+1281 RVGTWDESLGD

-1304 TVNEDGTE
+1304 TVNEDGTA
-1312 ITLHGAALSTVYNEE
+1312 ITLHGAALSTIYNEE
-1327 AGNTWVHI
+1327 AGNTWFHI
-1335 SAEVKTDGYTLC
+1335 SAEVKTNGYTLC

-1365 ASDQPDERNILP
+1365 ASDQPGERNILP

-1382 IDPHMSC
+1382 VDPHMSC

-1396 PYGDELETRI
+1396 PYGDELETAI
-1406 TDVQILGQYTWNEEG
+1406 TDVQILGQYTWNEDG

-1431 ELYGNSGDGWELR
+1431 ELYGNSGNGWELR

-1458 SAKEGEGSLILG
+1458 SVKEGEGSLTLG
-1470 ENPEDEF
+1470 ENPEEEF

-1482 GEVYHLDF
+1482 DEVYHLDF

-1601 EDYWYLSPTE
+1601 EDYWYLSPAE

-1619 YTPGLGDVLD
+1619 YTPGPGDVLD

-1667 LKMESDDIPQ
+1667 LKMESDGIPQ
-1677 LRRTTNWYT
+1677 LRRTTNWNT

-1779 TWRIAKWNG
+1779 TWRIAKRNG

-1805 SVTIRGLKGHEDE
+1805 SVTIRGLEGHEDE

-1828 NGIEVQEFWTHLYL
+1828 NGIEVEEFWTRLYL

-1892 STTKEATCTANGTK
+1892 SITKEATCTANGTK

-1914 CGEKKTEVIT
+1914 CGEKKTETIT
-1924 KLGHSYSSTYT
+1924 KLGHSYEENYT
-1935 IDKAAT
+1935 VDKEAT
-1941 CTTAG
+1941 CAEAG

-1951 CVRCDAKTGVTT
+1951 CVRCDAKTGVRT

-2032 VCKVKQTRNV
+2032 VCKVKQSRNV

-2064 TTALTVSGMANGDS
+2064 TTALAVSGMANGDS

-2092 SEVKA
+2092 SEAKA

-2127 VTVKTTAIKTTKITV
+2127 VTVKTTTIKTTKITV

-2149 AGAKVTLTP
+2149 ARAKVTLTP

>member
-1 MAWLLTAAMMA
+1 MRRKQNWKRMMAWLLTAAMMA

-32 ENLSDSIPT
+32 ENLSDSIPA

-81 ETETETET
+81 ETETKTETET
-89 EAGSELE
+89 EIETETETETWAELE

-101 TELVVSDDSP
+101 TETQTEAAADD
-111 SGNPGLYAETELRLP
+111 E
-126 GVESE
+126 E
-131 VQSEEITNAYET
+131 VTNAYET
-143 EAEPESEKLTETAAE
+143 EAEPESEELTET
-158 LESEKLTETAAEPE
+158 
-172 SEKLTETAAEPETED
+172 
-187 LTETAETEAATEET
+187 ATEET

-211 VTESSETEMPEL
+211 VTESFETEMPEL

-229 PETETE
+229 LETETE

-259 EPEEAQPAAQQD
+259 EPEEAQPAAQQG

-307 VTVKWHVGLWSEEES
+307 VTVKWYVGLWSEEES

-369 VDDEAVSCA
+369 VDDEAASCA

-386 EVFNYDY
+386 EAFDYDY

-405 GTGASWLSSSFVC
+405 GTGTSWLSSSFGC
-418 WVRNPDHPD
+418 WVHNPDHPD

-467 DSGWNLTG
+467 GSGWNLTG

-523 GATMEIPISVY
+523 GETLEIPISVY

-551 YSLSVESENGRTYDS
+551 YFLSVESENGRTYDS

-598 RIMRRD
+598 RIMRTD
-604 ENGESYEACATDIG
+604 ENGESYEVCAANIG
-618 INVTGGYYFIEPVRL
+618 IDVTAGYYFIEPVRL

-755 LRDEDSTW
+755 LRGEDSTW

-783 NTEITWRVGNWDE
+783 NTEITWRVGTWDE

-815 EDGTEITLHGAAL
+815 EDGTAITLHGAAL
-828 STVYNEEAGNT
+828 STIYNEEAGNT
-839 WVHIS
+839 WINIDAQVQMN
-844 AEVKTDGYTLCG
+844 GNTLCG
-856 TGTGVEIRRSV
+856 TGTGVEVRRSV

-881 LLPVDSFY
+881 LLPVDSFH

-899 NAEHPYGETVTTPV
+899 NAEYPYGETVTTPV

-949 LQGVTIGFVKLRLT
+949 LQGATIGFVKLRLT

-1020 HRYVNEENGNWIF
+1020 HRYVNEEDGNWIF

-1081 QEGANELYIR
+1081 QEGASEFYVR

-1106 AVLYFN
+1106 AILYFN

-1157 EDREEVIGE
+1157 EDREEVSGE
-1166 LQYLIEYDTNAWQE
+1166 LQYFIEYDTNAWQE

-1194 NWDTGVTLI
+1194 NWETGVTLI

-1212 GTVSVDDDGN
+1212 GTISVDDDGN

-1266 NTEELNGLENTEITW
+1266 NTEGLNGLENTEITW
-1281 RVGNWDESLGD
+1281 RVGTWDESLGD

-1304 TVNEDGTE
+1304 TVNEDGTA
-1312 ITLHGAALSTVYNEE
+1312 ITLHGAALSTIYNEE
-1327 AGNTWVHI
+1327 AGNTWFHI

-1347 DTGTGVEVRGSIY
+1347 GTGVEVRGSIY

-1365 ASDQPDERNILP
+1365 ADQPGERNILP

-1396 PYGDELETRI
+1396 PYGDELETAI
-1406 TDVQILGQYTWNEEG
+1406 TDVQILGQYTWNEDG

-1431 ELYGNSGDGWELR
+1431 ELYGNSGNGWELR

-1458 SAKEGEGSLILG
+1458 SVKEGEGSLTLG
-1470 ENPEDEF
+1470 ENPEEEF

-1509 NLWAEYVEGENGAW
+1509 NLWAEYVEDENGAW

-1601 EDYWYLSPTE
+1601 EDYWYLSSAE
-1611 LTDADGTP
+1611 LADADGTP

-1667 LKMESDDIPQ
+1667 LKMESDGIPQ

-1805 SVTIRGLKGHEDE
+1805 SVTIRGLEGHEDE

-1828 NGIEVQEFWTHLYL
+1828 NGIEVEEFWTRLYL

-1892 STTKEATCTANGTK
+1892 SITKEATCTANGTK

-1914 CGEKKTEVIT
+1914 CGKKKTEVIT
-1924 KLGHSYSSTYT
+1924 KLGHSYEENYT
-1935 IDKAAT
+1935 VDKEAT
-1941 CTTAG
+1941 CAEAG

-1951 CVRCDAKTGVTT
+1951 CVRCDAKTGVRT

-2032 VCKVKQTRNV
+2032 ICKVKQSRNV

-2064 TTALTVSGMANGDS
+2064 TTALAVSGMANGDS

-2097 TGTFRLTAQ
+2097 AGTFRLTAQ

-2127 VTVKTTAIKTTKITV
+2127 VTVKTTTIKTTKITV

-2149 AGAKVTLTP
+2149 ARAKVTLTP

>member
-1 MAWLLTAAMMA
+1 MRRKQNWKRMMAWLLTAAMMA

-32 ENLSDSIPT
+32 ENLSDSIPA

-81 ETETETET
+81 ETETKTETET
-89 EAGSELE
+89 EIETETETETWAELE

-101 TELVVSDDSP
+101 TETQTEAAADD
-111 SGNPGLYAETELRLP
+111 E
-126 GVESE
+126 E
-131 VQSEEITNAYET
+131 VTNAYET
-143 EAEPESEKLTETAAE
+143 EAEPESEELTET
-158 LESEKLTETAAEPE
+158 
-172 SEKLTETAAEPETED
+172 
-187 LTETAETEAATEET
+187 ATEET

-229 PETETE
+229 LETETE

-249 TEDEAAPLTI
+249 TEDETAPLTI
-259 EPEEAQPAAQQD
+259 EAEEAQPAAQQG

-307 VTVKWHVGLWSEEES
+307 VTVKWYVGLWSEEES

-369 VDDEAVSCA
+369 VDDEAASCA

-386 EVFNYDY
+386 EAFDYDY

-405 GTGASWLSSSFVC
+405 GTGTSWLSSSFGC
-418 WVRNPDHPD
+418 WVHNPDHPD

-467 DSGWNLTG
+467 GSGWNLTG

-523 GATMEIPISVY
+523 GETLEIPISVY

-551 YSLSVESENGRTYDS
+551 YFLSVESENGRTYDS

-598 RIMRRD
+598 RIMRTD
-604 ENGESYEACATDIG
+604 ENGESYEVCAANIG
-618 INVTGGYYFIEPVRL
+618 IDVTAGYYFIEPVRL

-755 LRDEDSTW
+755 LRGEDSTW

-783 NTEITWRVGNWDE
+783 NTEITWRVGTWDE

-815 EDGTEITLHGAAL
+815 EDGTAITLHGAAL
-828 STVYNEEAGNT
+828 STIYNEEAGNT
-839 WVHIS
+839 WFHIS

-856 TGTGVEIRRSV
+856 TGTGVEVRRSV

-881 LLPVDSFY
+881 LLPVDSFH

-899 NAEHPYGETVTTPV
+899 NAEYPYGETVTTPV

-949 LQGVTIGFVKLRLT
+949 LQGATIGFVKLRLT

-1020 HRYVNEENGNWIF
+1020 HRYVNEEDGNWIF

-1081 QEGANELYIR
+1081 QEGASEFYVR

-1106 AVLYFN
+1106 AILYFN

-1157 EDREEVIGE
+1157 EDREEVSGE
-1166 LQYLIEYDTNAWQE
+1166 LQYFIEYDTNAWQE

-1194 NWDTGVTLI
+1194 NWETGVTLI

-1212 GTVSVDDDGN
+1212 GTISVDDDGN

-1266 NTEELNGLENTEITW
+1266 NTEGLNGLENTEITW
-1281 RVGNWDESLGD
+1281 RVGTWDESLGD

-1304 TVNEDGTE
+1304 TVNEDGTA
-1312 ITLHGAALSTVYNEE
+1312 ITLHGAALSTIYNEE
-1327 AGNTWVHI
+1327 AGNTWFHI

-1347 DTGTGVEVRGSIY
+1347 GTGVEVRGSIY

-1365 ASDQPDERNILP
+1365 ADQPGERNILP

-1396 PYGDELETRI
+1396 PYGDELETAI
-1406 TDVQILGQYTWNEEG
+1406 TDVQILGQYTWNEDG

-1431 ELYGNSGDGWELR
+1431 ELYGNSGNGWELR

-1458 SAKEGEGSLILG
+1458 SVKEGEGSLTLG
-1470 ENPEDEF
+1470 ENPEEEF

-1509 NLWAEYVEGENGAW
+1509 NLWAEYVEDENGAW

-1601 EDYWYLSPTE
+1601 EDYWYLSSAE
-1611 LTDADGTP
+1611 LADADGTP

-1667 LKMESDDIPQ
+1667 LKMESDGIPQ

-1805 SVTIRGLKGHEDE
+1805 SVTIRGLEGHEDE

-1828 NGIEVQEFWTHLYL
+1828 NGIEVEEFWTRLYL

-1892 STTKEATCTANGTK
+1892 SITKEATCTANGTK

-1914 CGEKKTEVIT
+1914 CGKKKTEVIT
-1924 KLGHSYSSTYT
+1924 KLGHSYEENYT
-1935 IDKAAT
+1935 VDKEAT
-1941 CTTAG
+1941 CAEAG

-1951 CVRCDAKTGVTT
+1951 CVRCDAKTGVRT

-2032 VCKVKQTRNV
+2032 ICKVKQSRNV

-2064 TTALTVSGMANGDS
+2064 TTALAVSGMANGDS

-2097 TGTFRLTAQ
+2097 AGTFRLTAQ

-2127 VTVKTTAIKTTKITV
+2127 VTVKTTTIKTTKITV

-2149 AGAKVTLTP
+2149 ARAKVTLTP

>member
-32 ENLSDSIPT
+32 ENLSDSIPA

-81 ETETETET
+81 ETETETEIET
-89 EAGSELE
+89 ETETGTETETETETQNWAELE

-101 TELVVSDDSP
+101 TETQTEAAADD
-111 SGNPGLYAETELRLP
+111 E
-126 GVESE
+126 E
-131 VQSEEITNAYET
+131 VTNAYET
-143 EAEPESEKLTETAAE
+143 EAEPESEELTETAAE
-158 LESEKLTETAAEPE
+158 LESEELTETAV
-172 SEKLTETAAEPETED
+172 EPETEA
-187 LTETAETEAATEET
+187 LTEAAETATEET

-229 PETETE
+229 LETETE

-259 EPEEAQPAAQQD
+259 EPEEAQPAAQQG

-307 VTVKWHVGLWSEEES
+307 VTVKWYVGLWSEEES

-369 VDDEAVSCA
+369 VDDEAASCA

-386 EVFNYDY
+386 EAFDYDY
-393 PLSQPGD
+393 PLSQTGD

-405 GTGASWLSSSFVC
+405 GTGASWLSSSFSC
-418 WVRNPDHPD
+418 WVHNPDHPD

-467 DSGWNLTG
+467 GSGWNLTG

-523 GATMEIPISVY
+523 GETLEIPISVY

-551 YSLSVESENGRTYDS
+551 YFLSVESENGRTYDS

-598 RIMRRD
+598 RIMRTD
-604 ENGESYEACATDIG
+604 ENGESYEACAANIG
-618 INVTGGYYFIEPVRL
+618 IDVTAGYYFIEPVRL
-633 TDDDGTVCSVPI
+633 TDDDGTVCRVPI

-699 LRRTGYDTHLALIAQ
+699 LRRTGYDTHLVLIAQ

-725 LDDEGNEI
+725 LDDGGNEI

-771 IPLNTEELNGLE
+771 IPLNTEKVDGLE
-783 NTEITWRVGNWDE
+783 NTEITWRVGTWDE

-815 EDGTEITLHGAAL
+815 EDGTAITLHGAAL
-828 STVYNEEAGNT
+828 STIYNEEAGNT
-839 WVHIS
+839 WFHIS
-844 AEVKTDGYTLCG
+844 AEVKTGGYTLCG
-856 TGTGVEIRRSV
+856 TGTGVEVRRSV
-867 YDYRMPGSNPGDRN
+867 YDYRMPGSNPGERN
-881 LLPVDSFY
+881 LLPVDSFH

-942 NSEEGWE
+942 NSEEGWD
-949 LQGVTIGFVKLRLT
+949 LQGATIGFVKLRLT

-1020 HRYVNEENGNWIF
+1020 HRYVNEEDGNWIF

-1081 QEGANELYIR
+1081 QEGASELYVR

-1106 AVLYFN
+1106 AILYFN

-1157 EDREEVIGE
+1157 EDREEVTGE
-1166 LQYLIEYDTNAWQE
+1166 LQYFIEYDTNAWQE

-1212 GTVSVDDDGN
+1212 GTISVDDDGN

-1245 EGLREEDRTWVFDDE
+1245 EGLREEDPTWVFDDE

-1281 RVGNWDESLGD
+1281 RVGTWDESLGD

-1304 TVNEDGTE
+1304 TVNEDGTA
-1312 ITLHGAALSTVYNEE
+1312 ITLHGAALSSIYNEE
-1327 AGNTWVHI
+1327 AGNTWFHI

-1347 DTGTGVEVRGSIY
+1347 GTGTGVEVRGSIY

-1365 ASDQPDERNILP
+1365 ADQPGERNILP

-1396 PYGDELETRI
+1396 PYGDELETAI
-1406 TDVQILGQYTWNEEG
+1406 TDVQILGQYTWNEDG

-1431 ELYGNSGDGWELR
+1431 ELYGNSGNGWELR

-1458 SAKEGEGSLILG
+1458 SVKEGEGSLTLG
-1470 ENPEDEF
+1470 ETPEEEF

-1509 NLWAEYVEGENGAW
+1509 NLWAEYVEDENGAW

-1601 EDYWYLSPTE
+1601 EDYWYLSPAE
-1611 LTDADGTP
+1611 LADADGTP

-1667 LKMESDDIPQ
+1667 LKMESDGIPQ

-1805 SVTIRGLKGHEDE
+1805 SVTIRGLEGHEDE

-1828 NGIEVQEFWTHLYL
+1828 NGIEVEEFWTRLYL

-1870 SGICGIEKAEEVE
+1870 SGICGIEKVEEVE

-1892 STTKEATCTANGTK
+1892 SITKEATCTANGTK

-1914 CGEKKTEVIT
+1914 CGEKKTETIT
-1924 KLGHSYSSTYT
+1924 KLGHSYEENYT
-1935 IDKAAT
+1935 VDKEAT
-1941 CTTAG
+1941 CAEAG

-1951 CVRCDAKTGVTT
+1951 CVRCDAKTGVRT

-2032 VCKVKQTRNV
+2032 VCKVKQSRNV

-2064 TTALTVSGMANGDS
+2064 TTALAVSGMANGDS

-2127 VTVKTTAIKTTKITV
+2127 VTVKTTTIKTTKITV

-2149 AGAKVTLTP
+2149 ARAKVTLTP

>member
-81 ETETETET
+81 ETETETEIET
-89 EAGSELE
+89 EIETETETGAETETETETGAELE

-101 TELVVSDDSP
+101 TETETQTEAAADD
-111 SGNPGLYAETELRLP
+111 E
-126 GVESE
+126 E
-131 VQSEEITNAYET
+131 VTNAYET
-143 EAEPESEKLTETAAE
+143 EAEPESEEFTETAAE
-158 LESEKLTETAAEPE
+158 LESEELTETAV
-172 SEKLTETAAEPETED
+172 EPETEA
-187 LTETAETEAATEET
+187 LTEAAETATEET

-229 PETETE
+229 LETETE

-259 EPEEAQPAAQQD
+259 EAEEAQPAAQQG

-307 VTVKWHVGLWSEEES
+307 VTVKWYVGLWSEEES

-369 VDDEAVSCA
+369 VDDEAASCA

-386 EVFNYDY
+386 EALNYDY
-393 PLSQPGD
+393 PLSQTGD

-405 GTGASWLSSSFVC
+405 GTGASWLSSSFSC
-418 WVRNPDHPD
+418 WVHNPDHPD

-467 DSGWNLTG
+467 GSGWNLTG

-523 GATMEIPISVY
+523 GETLEIPISVY

-551 YSLSVESENGRTYDS
+551 YFLSVESENGRTYDS

-598 RIMRRD
+598 RIMRTD
-604 ENGESYEACATDIG
+604 ENGESYEACAANIG
-618 INVTGGYYFIEPVRL
+618 IDVTAGYYFIEPVRL

-686 EEAGESSGGALPV
+686 EEAGESSGGVLPV

-725 LDDEGNEI
+725 LDDGGNEI

-771 IPLNTEELNGLE
+771 IPLNIEKVDGLE
-783 NTEITWRVGNWDE
+783 NTEITWRVGTWDE

-815 EDGTEITLHGAAL
+815 EDGTAITLHGAAL
-828 STVYNEEAGNT
+828 STIYNEEAGNT
-839 WVHIS
+839 WINIDAQVQMN
-844 AEVKTDGYTLCG
+844 GNTLCG
-856 TGTGVEIRRSV
+856 TGTGVEVRRSV

-881 LLPVDSFY
+881 LLPVDSFH

-899 NAEHPYGETVTTPV
+899 NAEYPYGETVTAPV

-920 QFTWDEDGN
+920 HFTWDEDGN
-929 EITTDE
+929 EIATDE

-1020 HRYVNEENGNWIF
+1020 HRYVNEEDGNWIF

-1081 QEGANELYIR
+1081 QEGASELYVR

-1106 AVLYFN
+1106 AILYFN

-1157 EDREEVIGE
+1157 EDREEVTGE
-1166 LQYLIEYDTNAWQE
+1166 LQYFIEYDTNAWQE

-1212 GTVSVDDDGN
+1212 GTISVDDDGN

-1281 RVGNWDESLGD
+1281 RVGTWDESLGD

-1304 TVNEDGTE
+1304 TVNEDGTA
-1312 ITLHGAALSTVYNEE
+1312 ITLHGAALSTIYNEE
-1327 AGNTWVHI
+1327 AGNTWFHI

-1347 DTGTGVEVRGSIY
+1347 GTGTGVEVRGSIY

-1365 ASDQPDERNILP
+1365 ADQPGERNILP

-1396 PYGDELETRI
+1396 PYGDELETAI
-1406 TDVQILGQYTWNEEG
+1406 TDVQILGQYTWNEDG

-1431 ELYGNSGDGWELR
+1431 ELYGNSGNGWELR

-1458 SAKEGEGSLILG
+1458 SVKEGEGSLTLG
-1470 ENPEDEF
+1470 ENPEEEF

-1509 NLWAEYVEGENGAW
+1509 NLWAEYVEDENGAW

-1601 EDYWYLSPTE
+1601 EDYWYLSPAE

-1619 YTPGLGDVLD
+1619 YTPGPGDVLD
-1629 LHEFDPLLWYRSIE
+1629 LHEFDALLWYRSIE

-1667 LKMESDDIPQ
+1667 LKMESDGIPQ
-1677 LRRTTNWYT
+1677 LRRTTNWNT
-1686 EICLVAQVQRFED
+1686 EICLIAQVQRFED

-1712 WEERTRR
+1712 WEERTSR

-1779 TWRIAKWNG
+1779 TWRIAKRNG

-1805 SVTIRGLKGHEDE
+1805 SVTIRGLEGHEDE

-1828 NGIEVQEFWTHLYL
+1828 NGIEVEEFWTHLYL
-1842 TKCEHSWELDRMLQE
+1842 TKCEHNWELDRMLQE

-1892 STTKEATCTANGTK
+1892 SITKEVTCTADGTK

-1914 CGEKKTEVIT
+1914 CGEKKTETIT
-1924 KLGHSYSSTYT
+1924 KLGHSYEENYT
-1935 IDKAAT
+1935 VDKEAT
-1941 CTTAG
+1941 CAEAG

-1951 CVRCDAKTGVTT
+1951 CVRCDAKTGVRT

-2032 VCKVKQTRNV
+2032 VCKVKQSRNV

-2064 TTALTVSGMANGDS
+2064 TTALAVSGMANGDS
-2078 LKSVVSSN
+2078 LKSVVSGN

-2092 SEVKA
+2092 SEVKEA
-2097 TGTFRLTAQ
+2097 GTFRLTAQ

-2127 VTVKTTAIKTTKITV
+2127 VTVKTTTIKTTKITV

-2149 AGAKVTLTP
+2149 ARAKVTLTP

>member
-32 ENLSDSIPT
+32 ENLADSIPA
-41 SGSEAAHSHD
+41 SGSEAAHSND

-81 ETETETET
+81 ETETKTETET
-89 EAGSELE
+89 ETQTWAELE

-101 TELVVSDDSP
+101 TETETQTEAAADD
-111 SGNPGLYAETELRLP
+111 E
-126 GVESE
+126 E
-131 VQSEEITNAYET
+131 VTNAYET
-143 EAEPESEKLTETAAE
+143 EAESESEEFTETAAE
-158 LESEKLTETAAEPE
+158 LESEELTETAV
-172 SEKLTETAAEPETED
+172 EPETEA
-187 LTETAETEAATEET
+187 LTEAAETATEET

-223 TERETE
+223 TERETKLG
-229 PETETE
+229 TETE

-259 EPEEAQPAAQQD
+259 EPEEAQPAAQQG

-307 VTVKWHVGLWSEEES
+307 VTVKWYVGLWSEEES

-359 NWPNIGAEVF
+359 NWPSIGAEVF
-369 VDDEAVSCA
+369 VDDEAASCA

-386 EVFNYDY
+386 EAFNYDY

-405 GTGASWLSSSFVC
+405 GTGASWLSSSFGC

-467 DSGWNLTG
+467 GSGWNLTG

-523 GATMEIPISVY
+523 GETLEIPISVY

-551 YSLSVESENGRTYDS
+551 YFLSVESENGRTYDS

-598 RIMRRD
+598 RIMRTD
-604 ENGESYEACATDIG
+604 ENGESYEACAANIG
-618 INVTGGYYFIEPVRL
+618 IDVTAGYYFIEPVRL

-725 LDDEGNEI
+725 LDDGGNEI

-771 IPLNTEELNGLE
+771 IPLNTEGLNGLE
-783 NTEITWRVGNWDE
+783 NTEITWRVGTWDE

-815 EDGTEITLHGAAL
+815 EDGTAITLHGAAL

-839 WVHIS
+839 WFHIS

-856 TGTGVEIRRSV
+856 TGTGVEVRRSV

-881 LLPVDSFY
+881 LLPVDSFH

-899 NAEHPYGETVTTPV
+899 NAEYPYGETVTTPV

-949 LQGVTIGFVKLRLT
+949 LQGATIGFVKLRLT

-1020 HRYVNEENGNWIF
+1020 HRYVNEEDGNWIF

-1081 QEGANELYIR
+1081 QEGASEFYVR

-1106 AVLYFN
+1106 AILYFN

-1132 YNVQIGQTLDLNAF
+1132 YNVQIGQTLDLNVF

-1157 EDREEVIGE
+1157 EDREEVSGE
-1166 LQYLIEYDTNAWQE
+1166 LQYFIEYDTNAWQE

-1212 GTVSVDDDGN
+1212 GTISVDDDGN

-1266 NTEELNGLENTEITW
+1266 NTEGLNGLENTEITW
-1281 RVGNWDESLGD
+1281 RVGTWDESLGD

-1304 TVNEDGTE
+1304 TVNEDGTA

-1327 AGNTWVHI
+1327 AGNTWFHI

-1347 DTGTGVEVRGSIY
+1347 GTGTGVEVRGSIY

-1365 ASDQPDERNILP
+1365 ADQPGERNILP

-1396 PYGDELETRI
+1396 PYGDELETAI
-1406 TDVQILGQYTWNEEG
+1406 TDVQILGQYTWNEDG

-1431 ELYGNSGDGWELR
+1431 ELYGNSGNGWELR

-1458 SAKEGEGSLILG
+1458 SVKEGEGSLTLG
-1470 ENPEDEF
+1470 ENPEEEF

-1509 NLWAEYVEGENGAW
+1509 NLWAEYVEDENGAW

-1601 EDYWYLSPTE
+1601 EDYWYLSPAE

-1619 YTPGLGDVLD
+1619 YTPGPGDVLD
-1629 LHEFDPLLWYRSIE
+1629 LHEFDALLWYRSIE

-1667 LKMESDDIPQ
+1667 LKMESDGIPQ

-1805 SVTIRGLKGHEDE
+1805 SVTIRGLEGHEDE

-1828 NGIEVQEFWTHLYL
+1828 NGIEVEEFWTRLYL

-1892 STTKEATCTANGTK
+1892 SITKEATCTADGTK

-1914 CGEKKTEVIT
+1914 CGEKKTETIT
-1924 KLGHSYSSTYT
+1924 KLGHSYEENYT
-1935 IDKAAT
+1935 VDKEAT
-1941 CTTAG
+1941 CAEAG

-1951 CVRCDAKTGVTT
+1951 CVRCDAKTGVRT
-1963 IKALGHKWNS
+1963 IKVLGHKWNS

-2032 VCKVKQTRNV
+2032 VCKVKQSRNV

-2064 TTALTVSGMANGDS
+2064 TTALAVSGMANGDS

-2097 TGTFRLTAQ
+2097 AGTFRLTAQ

-2127 VTVKTTAIKTTKITV
+2127 VTVKTTTIKTTKITV

-2149 AGAKVTLTP
+2149 ARAKVTLTP

>member
-1 MAWLLTAAMMA
+1 MRRKQNWKRMMAWLLTAAMMA

-81 ETETETET
+81 ETETETEIET
-89 EAGSELE
+89 EIETETETGAETETETETGAELE

-101 TELVVSDDSP
+101 TETETQTEAAADD
-111 SGNPGLYAETELRLP
+111 E
-126 GVESE
+126 E
-131 VQSEEITNAYET
+131 VTNAYET
-143 EAEPESEKLTETAAE
+143 EAEPESEEFTETAAE
-158 LESEKLTETAAEPE
+158 LESEELTETAV
-172 SEKLTETAAEPETED
+172 EPETEA
-187 LTETAETEAATEET
+187 LTEAAETATEET

-229 PETETE
+229 LETETE

-259 EPEEAQPAAQQD
+259 EAEEAQPAAQQG

-307 VTVKWHVGLWSEEES
+307 VTVKWYVGLWSEEES

-369 VDDEAVSCA
+369 VDDEAASCA

-386 EVFNYDY
+386 EALNYDY
-393 PLSQPGD
+393 PLSQTGD

-405 GTGASWLSSSFVC
+405 GTGASWLSSSFSC
-418 WVRNPDHPD
+418 WVHNPDHPD

-467 DSGWNLTG
+467 GSGWNLTG

-523 GATMEIPISVY
+523 GETLEIPISVY

-551 YSLSVESENGRTYDS
+551 YFLSVESENGRTYDS

-598 RIMRRD
+598 RIMRTD
-604 ENGESYEACATDIG
+604 ENGESYEACAANIG
-618 INVTGGYYFIEPVRL
+618 IDVTAGYYFIEPVRL

-686 EEAGESSGGALPV
+686 EEAGESSGGVLPV

-725 LDDEGNEI
+725 LDDGGNEI

-771 IPLNTEELNGLE
+771 IPLNIEKVDGLE
-783 NTEITWRVGNWDE
+783 NTEITWRVGTWDE
-796 SLGDIGETL
+796 SLGDIGEMF
-805 DPNGGYYTVN
+805 DPDGGYYTVN
-815 EDGTEITLHGAAL
+815 EDGTAITLHGAAL

-839 WVHIS
+839 WFHIS

-856 TGTGVEIRRSV
+856 TGTDVEVRRSV

-881 LLPVDSFY
+881 LLPVDSFH

-899 NAEHPYGETVTTPV
+899 NAEYPYGETVTIPV

-1020 HRYVNEENGNWIF
+1020 HRYVNEEDGNWIF

-1081 QEGANELYIR
+1081 QEGASELYVR

-1106 AVLYFN
+1106 AILYFN

-1157 EDREEVIGE
+1157 EDREEVTGE
-1166 LQYLIEYDTNAWQE
+1166 LQYFIEYDTNAWQE

-1212 GTVSVDDDGN
+1212 GTISVDDDGN

-1281 RVGNWDESLGD
+1281 RVGTWDESLGD

-1304 TVNEDGTE
+1304 TVNEDGTA
-1312 ITLHGAALSTVYNEE
+1312 ITLHGAALSTIYNEE
-1327 AGNTWVHI
+1327 AGNTWFHI

-1347 DTGTGVEVRGSIY
+1347 GTGTGVEVRGSIY

-1365 ASDQPDERNILP
+1365 ADQPGERNILP

-1396 PYGDELETRI
+1396 PYGDELETAI
-1406 TDVQILGQYTWNEEG
+1406 TDVQILGQYTWNEDG

-1431 ELYGNSGDGWELR
+1431 ELYGNSGNGWELR

-1458 SAKEGEGSLILG
+1458 SVKEGEGSLTLG
-1470 ENPEDEF
+1470 ENPEEEF

-1509 NLWAEYVEGENGAW
+1509 NLWAEYVEDENGAW

-1601 EDYWYLSPTE
+1601 EDYWYLSPAE

-1619 YTPGLGDVLD
+1619 YTPGPGDVLD
-1629 LHEFDPLLWYRSIE
+1629 LHEFDALLWYRSIE

-1667 LKMESDDIPQ
+1667 LKMESDGIPQ
-1677 LRRTTNWYT
+1677 LRRTTNWNT
-1686 EICLVAQVQRFED
+1686 EICLIAQVQRFED

-1712 WEERTRR
+1712 WEERTSR

-1779 TWRIAKWNG
+1779 TWRIAKRNG

-1805 SVTIRGLKGHEDE
+1805 SVTIRGLEGHEDE

-1828 NGIEVQEFWTHLYL
+1828 NGIEVEEFWTHLYL
-1842 TKCEHSWELDRMLQE
+1842 TKCEHNWELDRMLQE

-1892 STTKEATCTANGTK
+1892 SITKEVTCTADGTK

-1914 CGEKKTEVIT
+1914 CGEKKTETIT
-1924 KLGHSYSSTYT
+1924 KLGHSYEENYT
-1935 IDKAAT
+1935 VDKEAT
-1941 CTTAG
+1941 CAEAG

-1951 CVRCDAKTGVTT
+1951 CVRCDAKTGVRT

-2032 VCKVKQTRNV
+2032 VCKVKQSRNV

-2064 TTALTVSGMANGDS
+2064 TTALAVSGMANGDS
-2078 LKSVVSSN
+2078 LKSVVSGN

-2092 SEVKA
+2092 SEVKEA
-2097 TGTFRLTAQ
+2097 GTFRLTAQ

-2127 VTVKTTAIKTTKITV
+2127 VTVKTTTIKTTKITV

-2149 AGAKVTLTP
+2149 ARAKVTLTP

>member
-32 ENLSDSIPT
+32 ENLSDSIPA

-81 ETETETET
+81 ETETETEIET
-89 EAGSELE
+89 ETETGTETETETETQNWAELE

-101 TELVVSDDSP
+101 TETQTEAAADD
-111 SGNPGLYAETELRLP
+111 E
-126 GVESE
+126 E
-131 VQSEEITNAYET
+131 VTNAYET
-143 EAEPESEKLTETAAE
+143 EAEPESEELTETAAE
-158 LESEKLTETAAEPE
+158 LESEELTETAV
-172 SEKLTETAAEPETED
+172 EPETEA
-187 LTETAETEAATEET
+187 LTEAAETATEET

-229 PETETE
+229 LETETE

-259 EPEEAQPAAQQD
+259 EPEEAQPAAQQG

-307 VTVKWHVGLWSEEES
+307 VTVKWYVGLWSEEES

-369 VDDEAVSCA
+369 VDDEAASCA

-386 EVFNYDY
+386 EAFDYDY
-393 PLSQPGD
+393 PLSQTGD

-405 GTGASWLSSSFVC
+405 GTGASWLSSSFSC
-418 WVRNPDHPD
+418 WVHNPDHPD

-467 DSGWNLTG
+467 GSGWNLTG

-523 GATMEIPISVY
+523 GETLEIPISVY

-551 YSLSVESENGRTYDS
+551 YFLSVESENGRTYDS

-598 RIMRRD
+598 RIMRTD
-604 ENGESYEACATDIG
+604 ENGESYEACAANIG
-618 INVTGGYYFIEPVRL
+618 IDVTAGYYFIEPVRL
-633 TDDDGTVCSVPI
+633 TDDDGTVCRVPI

-699 LRRTGYDTHLALIAQ
+699 LRRTGYDTHLVLIAQ

-725 LDDEGNEI
+725 LDDGGNEI

-771 IPLNTEELNGLE
+771 IPLNTEKVDGLE
-783 NTEITWRVGNWDE
+783 NTEITWRVGTWDE

-815 EDGTEITLHGAAL
+815 EDGTAITLHGAAL
-828 STVYNEEAGNT
+828 STIYNEEAGNT
-839 WVHIS
+839 WFHIS
-844 AEVKTDGYTLCG
+844 AEVKTGGYTLCG
-856 TGTGVEIRRSV
+856 TGTGVEVRRSV
-867 YDYRMPGSNPGDRN
+867 YDYRMPGSNPGERN
-881 LLPVDSFY
+881 LLPVDSFH

-942 NSEEGWE
+942 NSEEGWD
-949 LQGVTIGFVKLRLT
+949 LQGATIGFVKLRLT

-1020 HRYVNEENGNWIF
+1020 HRYVNEEDGNWIF

-1081 QEGANELYIR
+1081 QEGASELYVR

-1106 AVLYFN
+1106 AILYFN

-1157 EDREEVIGE
+1157 EDREEVTGE
-1166 LQYLIEYDTNAWQE
+1166 LQYFIEYDTNAWQE

-1212 GTVSVDDDGN
+1212 GTISVDDDGN

-1245 EGLREEDRTWVFDDE
+1245 EGLREEDPTWVFDDE

-1281 RVGNWDESLGD
+1281 RVGTWDESLGD
-1292 IGETLDPNGGYY
+1292 IGETLDPNY
-1304 TVNEDGTE
+1304 TVNEDGTA
-1312 ITLHGAALSTVYNEE
+1312 ITLHGAALSSIYNEE
-1327 AGNTWVHI
+1327 AGNTWFHI

-1347 DTGTGVEVRGSIY
+1347 GTGTGVEVRGSIY

-1365 ASDQPDERNILP
+1365 ADQPGERNILP

-1396 PYGDELETRI
+1396 PYGDELETAI
-1406 TDVQILGQYTWNEEG
+1406 TDVQILGQYTWNEDG

-1431 ELYGNSGDGWELR
+1431 ELYGNSGNGWELR

-1458 SAKEGEGSLILG
+1458 SVKEGEGSLTLG
-1470 ENPEDEF
+1470 ETPEEEF

-1509 NLWAEYVEGENGAW
+1509 NLWAEYVEDENGAW

-1601 EDYWYLSPTE
+1601 EDYWYLSPAE
-1611 LTDADGTP
+1611 LADADGTP

-1667 LKMESDDIPQ
+1667 LKMESDGIPQ

-1805 SVTIRGLKGHEDE
+1805 SVTIRGLEGHEDE

-1828 NGIEVQEFWTHLYL
+1828 NGIEVEEFWTRLYL

-1870 SGICGIEKAEEVE
+1870 SGICGIEKVEEVE

-1892 STTKEATCTANGTK
+1892 SITKEATCTANGTK

-1914 CGEKKTEVIT
+1914 CGEKKTETIT
-1924 KLGHSYSSTYT
+1924 KLGHSYEENYT
-1935 IDKAAT
+1935 VDKEAT
-1941 CTTAG
+1941 CAEAG

-1951 CVRCDAKTGVTT
+1951 CVRCDAKTGVRT

-2032 VCKVKQTRNV
+2032 VCKVKQSRNV

-2064 TTALTVSGMANGDS
+2064 TTALAVSGMANGDS

-2127 VTVKTTAIKTTKITV
+2127 VTVKTTTIKTTKITV

-2149 AGAKVTLTP
+2149 ARAKVTLTP